1 VEFFALLAGWATG
14 ALMAVTAAALA
25 LVFLVLMYVYRDPFR

>member
-14 ALMAVTAAALA
+14 ALMSVTAVALA
-25 LVFLVLMYVYRDPFR
+25 LVCLILMYVYRDPFR